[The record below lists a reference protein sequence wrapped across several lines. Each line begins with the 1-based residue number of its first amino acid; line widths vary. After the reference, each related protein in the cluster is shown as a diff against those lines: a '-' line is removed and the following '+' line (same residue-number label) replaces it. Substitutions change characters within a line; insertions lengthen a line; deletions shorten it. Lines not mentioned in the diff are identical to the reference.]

1 VRLLLVEDDASLAAG
16 LTLALRNK
24 GFAVNHVT
32 RGEHALHAVATDPPD
47 LIVLDLGLPDVEGL
61 QVLRSVRAGGGRLPI
76 LVLTARD
83 ALSDK
88 VAGLDLGADD
98 YLVKP
103 FEMQELEAR
112 IRALGRRLGS
122 AGSSLIALGDLQL
135 DTASM
140 QVHKA
145 GVPVEL
151 SRREYALLKALLE
164 HSGRVLTRETLE
176 GKLYGWD
183 EEVASNTLE
192 VHIHHLRRKL
202 GQDLIRTVRG
212 VGYCLRQ
219 P

>member
-16 LTLALRNK
+16 LSLALRNK

-32 RGEHALHAVATDPPD
+32 RGDHALHAVATDPPD
-47 LIVLDLGLPDVEGL
+47 LIVLDLGLPDMEGL

-83 ALSDK
+83 SLSDK

-98 YLVKP
+98 YLAKP

-112 IRALGRRLGS
+112 IRALGRRLGG
-122 AGSSLIALGDLQL
+122 AGSSLITLGDLQL

-140 QVHKA
+140 QVRKA

-164 HSGRVLTRETLE
+164 NSGKVLTRETLE

>member
-16 LTLALRNK
+16 LSLALRNK
-24 GFAVNHVT
+24 GFAVNHVM
-32 RGEHALHAVATDPPD
+32 RGDHALHAVATDPPD
-47 LIVLDLGLPDVEGL
+47 LIVLDLGLPDMEGL
-61 QVLRSVRAGGGRLPI
+61 EVLRTLRAAGQRLPI

-83 ALSDK
+83 TLGDK

-98 YLVKP
+98 YLAKP

-112 IRALGRRLGS
+112 LRALGRRLGN

-164 HSGRVLTRETLE
+164 NSGKVLTRETLE

-212 VGYCLRQ
+212 VGYCLRL

>member
-16 LTLALRNK
+16 LSLALRNK

-32 RGEHALHAVATDPPD
+32 RGDHALHAVATAPPD
-47 LIVLDLGLPDVEGL
+47 LIVLDLG
-61 QVLRSVRAGGGRLPI
+61 
-76 LVLTARD
+76 
-83 ALSDK
+83 
-88 VAGLDLGADD
+88 ADD
-98 YLVKP
+98 YLAKP

-112 IRALGRRLGS
+112 LRALGRRLGN

-164 HSGRVLTRETLE
+164 NSGKVLTRETLE

>member
-1 VRLLLVEDDASLAAG
+1 MRLLLVEDDASLAAG
-16 LTLALRNK
+16 LSLALRTK

-32 RGEHALHAVATDPPD
+32 RGDHALHAVATDPPD
-47 LIVLDLGLPDVEGL
+47 LIVLDLGLPDMEGL
-61 QVLRSVRAGGGRLPI
+61 EVLRALRAGGQRLPI

-83 ALSDK
+83 TLGDK

-98 YLVKP
+98 YLAKP

-112 IRALGRRLGS
+112 VRALGRRLGS
-122 AGSSLIALGDLQL
+122 AGSSLISLGDLQL

-164 HSGRVLTRETLE
+164 NSGKVLTRETLE

-202 GQDLIRTVRG
+202 GQDLIKTVRG

>member
-1 VRLLLVEDDASLAAG
+1 MRLLLVEDDASLAAG

-47 LIVLDLGLPDVEGL
+47 LIVLDLGLPDMEGL

-103 FEMQELEAR
+103 FEMQELDAR

-140 QVHKA
+140 QVLKA

-164 HSGRVLTRETLE
+164 HSGKVLTRETLE

>member
-47 LIVLDLGLPDVEGL
+47 LIVLDLGLPDMEGL

-140 QVHKA
+140 QVLKA

-164 HSGRVLTRETLE
+164 HSGKVLTRETLE

>member
-1 VRLLLVEDDASLAAG
+1 MRLLLVEDDASLAAG

-32 RGEHALHAVATDPPD
+32 RGDHALHAVATDPPD
-47 LIVLDLGLPDVEGL
+47 LIVLDLGLPDMEGL
-61 QVLRSVRAGGGRLPI
+61 QVLRTIRAGGGRLPI

-98 YLVKP
+98 YLAKP

-112 IRALGRRLGS
+112 VRALGRRLGN
-122 AGSSLIALGDLQL
+122 AGSSVITLDDLQL

-145 GVPVEL
+145 DMPLDL

-164 HSGRVLTRETLE
+164 NSGKVLTRQTLE
-176 GKLYGWD
+176 SKLYAWD
-183 EEVASNTLE
+183 EEVASNALE

-202 GQDLIRTVRG
+202 GQDLIKTVRG